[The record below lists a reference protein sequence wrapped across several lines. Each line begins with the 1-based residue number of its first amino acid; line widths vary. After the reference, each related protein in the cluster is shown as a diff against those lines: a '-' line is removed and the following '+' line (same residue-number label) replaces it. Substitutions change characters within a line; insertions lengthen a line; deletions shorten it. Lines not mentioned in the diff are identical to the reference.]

1 MTANEIRKQAR
12 GLLGLI
18 AAVNK
23 ETYRIEAARAQVQM
37 LGEIAA
43 QLAEANS
50 LKRLELAIDETP
62 EETNPAVEK

>member
-1 MTANEIRKQAR
+1 
-12 GLLGLI
+12 
-18 AAVNK
+18 VNK